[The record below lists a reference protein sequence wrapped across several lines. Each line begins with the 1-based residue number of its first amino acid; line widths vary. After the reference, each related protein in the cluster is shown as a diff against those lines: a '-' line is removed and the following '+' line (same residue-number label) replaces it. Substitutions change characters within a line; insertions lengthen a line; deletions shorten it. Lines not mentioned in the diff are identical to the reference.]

1 MRTAY
6 PVPVSRLQAFGPAV
20 GPLLGVCNN
29 VNVHGTEPVRMAQYI
44 LSLFNVT
51 FISHVWKSIAQREN
65 SYLERRD
72 TYFDSSYQL
81 SDLFKVEFIW

>member
-1 MRTAY
+1 MSLPLATRYKTALSSVISKTNSKFSFSPMRTAY

-51 FISHVWKSIAQREN
+51 FISHV
-65 SYLERRD
+65 
-72 TYFDSSYQL
+72 
-81 SDLFKVEFIW
+81 